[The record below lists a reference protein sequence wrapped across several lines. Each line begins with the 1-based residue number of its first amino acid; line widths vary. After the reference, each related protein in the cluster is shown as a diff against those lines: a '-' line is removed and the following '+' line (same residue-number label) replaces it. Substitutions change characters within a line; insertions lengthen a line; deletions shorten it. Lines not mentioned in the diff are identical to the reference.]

1 MQVGLNEDDYFA
13 VGDEN
18 DLCRKIIQKL
28 SFERVRDYRE
38 ILVRKFNWDNIALAT
53 IDVYKNLVSVNEV
66 NSVKNRLR

>member
-1 MQVGLNEDDYFA
+1 MIILL

-28 SFERVRDYRE
+28 SVEKVRDYRE

-53 IDVYKNLVSVNEV
+53 IDVYKNLVSGNEV
-66 NSVKNRLR
+66 NSRRNRLR